1 MAKSPTA
8 AAAAEKSA
16 APYKDE
22 ALYDVTFASKA
33 EFKTVKFK
41 AGARATVRGR
51 LLNHV
56 AGAVATAQEIVAQE
70 IVTREEAAS

>member
-8 AAAAEKSA
+8 AAAETSA

-22 ALYDVTFASKA
+22 ALYDVIFASKA
-33 EFKTVKFK
+33 EFQTVKFK
-41 AGARATVRGR
+41 AGSRATVRGR

-56 AGAVATAQEIVAQE
+56 AGAVAMAQE

>member
-8 AAAAEKSA
+8 TAAEKTA

-33 EFKTVKFK
+33 EFQTVKFK
-41 AGARATVRGR
+41 AGSRVIVRGR

-70 IVTREEAAS
+70 IVAQEEAAS